1 MNRIAALCRSRRLL
15 LVGVAVLAGST
26 SVLAGGWL
34 VHFDEYRRFAE
45 DMIKFLHAKG
55 SSSPELKAYTDTLE
69 QIAQQIPQEYSVQK
83 ENMRSPKYAD
93 QLTRQTLAL
102 TGKQDPNNSKAFKE
116 LLKAWRA
123 MGGAQD
129 YVLAQ
134 CHVITRKLCQ
144 EAGYGCVDQSKA
156 VALAEEIRARCRQI
170 LRNPDGY
177 EIWAD
182 Y

>member
-1 MNRIAALCRSRRLL
+1 M
-15 LVGVAVLAGST
+15 
-26 SVLAGGWL
+26 
-34 VHFDEYRRFAE
+34 
-45 DMIKFLHAKG
+45 G
-55 SSSPELKAYTDTLE
+55 SS
-69 QIAQQIPQEYSVQK
+69 EY
-83 ENMRSPKYAD
+83 AG

-102 TGKQDPNNSKAFKE
+102 TSKKDPNNLKAYLE
-116 LLKAWRA
+116 LLKAWQA

-134 CHVITRKLCQ
+134 CHTITRKLCQ
-144 EAGYGCVDQSKA
+144 EAGYAGVDQPKA

-177 EIWAD
+177 VVWAD